1 MSTIPFL
8 LTFLAVFVMNLFY
21 SYYIKATQ
29 EDKALLASCWAAMIN
44 LVASLAAIGYIQ
56 NHWLLIPSCL
66 GSFLGT
72 WVGMRRNNKTHI

>member
-1 MSTIPFL
+1 MGIIPFL

-29 EDKALLASCWAAMIN
+29 EDKPLLAGCWSAMIN

-66 GSFLGT
+66 GSFIGT
-72 WVGMRRNNKTHI
+72 WVGVRRNNKTHV